1 MQAAAVHRLCSR
13 RVAGLLCCPFCRELF
28 TEDDYLTRCPDCSV
42 ELVPFHSLAP
52 SAESQLELEALAE
65 QTPLELR
72 RRPIWDMRRG
82 KGLLLLCA
90 LVGLA
95 SYSLPW
101 FSQTSPETRVLTG
114 FQLARH
120 HVGWLWGGAIGWFI
134 LVPLVLTRPS
144 IAALRGVRMITAVF
158 ASMTALEILVFVNM
172 TASRQTQVLVQF
184 AWEWGIWVSTFTS
197 AIGTC
202 AAITLGGSL
211 PEAPKAPKVPTEPGG
226 SAPTSRA
233 RNRILH

>member
-1 MQAAAVHRLCSR
+1 MQAAAIHRLCSG

-28 TEDDYLTRCPDCSV
+28 TEDDAVTRCSDCDV
-42 ELVPFHSLAP
+42 ELVPLHVLAP

-65 QTPLELR
+65 QTPPVLQS
-72 RRPIWDMRRG
+72 RPLWNMRRS

-90 LVGLA
+90 LFGLA
-95 SYSLPW
+95 SYALPW
-101 FSQTSPETRVLTG
+101 FSQTSPETRILTG
-114 FQLARH
+114 YELARH

-134 LVPLVLTRPS
+134 LVPLVFTRRS
-144 IAALRGVRMITAVF
+144 IAALRGVRMIAAVF

-184 AWEWGIWVSTFTS
+184 AWEWGIWVSSFVS

-202 AAITLGGSL
+202 AAVTLGGSL
-211 PEAPKAPKVPTEPGG
+211 PETPQEPTDPSIGAPPR
-226 SAPTSRA
+226 RA
-233 RNRILH
+233 RNRLLH